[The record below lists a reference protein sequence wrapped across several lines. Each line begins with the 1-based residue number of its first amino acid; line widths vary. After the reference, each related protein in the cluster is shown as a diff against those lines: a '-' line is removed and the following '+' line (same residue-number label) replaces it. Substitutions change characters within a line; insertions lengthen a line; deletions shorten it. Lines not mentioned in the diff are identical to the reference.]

1 MRLAVFSDT
10 HGRTELLAGAVRRS
24 QPDILVHLG
33 DYLRDSRVLSAAF
46 PELPL
51 YAVPGNCDFSREED
65 TLCFMAGEVRVFA
78 THGHRYFVKST
89 LDSLLNSAHFSGAG
103 LVLYGH
109 THTAYISYPAGMT
122 VVNPGSAGLGP
133 EPSFAVIDIRG
144 SAVSAKIEPMLPK
157 DPYI

>member
-89 LDSLLNSAHFSGAG
+89 LDSLLNSAHFAGAG
-103 LVLYGH
+103 LVLYSH
-109 THTAYISYPAGMT
+109 THTACISYPAGMT